1 MKHED
6 PIQIAIIQHVDHEG
20 PGLILRWAKEQNASY
35 DLYHPADDSLLPD
48 WRKLSEQR
56 SLLIVLGGPMNTT
69 DNLKWLKQE
78 RTLINDC
85 LAHGVAVLGIC
96 LGAQQLATTLGAA
109 VRPAPYKEVGWAPIE
124 RTSSIIPGIPSQ
136 LMALH
141 WHEQMFRIPAG
152 AELLFSSQ
160 LVKNQGFA
168 CEKGKVNVILRSPL
182 ISQEIV
188 TSSKAR
194 AVGLQFHIEQDRDG
208 VREIVTHNGDY
219 ANIDNALNQ
228 SSSSILAYDH
238 SHDTYP
244 ALCSILNWL
253 IHE

>member
-1 MKHED
+1 MKHGE

-35 DLYHPADDSLLPD
+35 DLYHPAEDSLLPD

-182 ISQEIV
+182 ISQETI